1 MMYERKTRLTIFMG
15 LEPGASVSRVKYL
28 SVTEWR
34 DRHMT
39 FFRSRFLLLQ
49 NKEVQRVVFTVN

>member
-1 MMYERKTRLTIFMG
+1 MYEGKASLIIFMG

-28 SVTEWR
+28 PVTEWR
-34 DRHMT
+34 NRHMT